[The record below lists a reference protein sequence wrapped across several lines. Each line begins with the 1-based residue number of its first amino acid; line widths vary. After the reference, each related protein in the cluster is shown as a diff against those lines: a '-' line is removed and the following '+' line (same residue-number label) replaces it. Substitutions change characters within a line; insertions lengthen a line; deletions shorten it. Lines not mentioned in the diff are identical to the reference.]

1 MTLTARQ
8 RIAAALQTAD
18 YRPGRLTDNAV
29 TILNRRYLKKDAD
42 GNPIELPDA
51 MFRRGAHDL
60 AQAEANADDQRLYE
74 EKFYDL
80 MASGRF
86 LPNSPMLMNAGR
98 DLQQLSACFVLPVQ
112 DSLDS
117 IFQSV
122 KETALIH
129 KSGGGTGFDF
139 SAIRP
144 AGDRVGPAQGVASG
158 AVSFIEPFDH
168 ATEVIKQGGT
178 RRGANMAIL
187 RCDHP
192 EISTFIEYKRDG
204 RRLKNF
210 NVSVAATEAFMQA
223 ATRTDGNND
232 FTLLHPVT
240 DRPAGV
246 INARDTLQLIAQCAW
261 ESGDPGLV
269 FLHRLNADN
278 TNPHL
283 GEIASTNPCVAG
295 DTWVMTAAG
304 PRRIAA
310 LADDTAPRAEFD
322 VRVSAADY
330 PATAVATGFG
340 PLLEIIAEPGYRL
353 KATPDHRI
361 LTADGWTA
369 AGDLSPG
376 AAIILNDHR
385 GNTEW
390 GDSATDQQAAIAWI
404 LGSFTAGGEWPCDG
418 TPPTITA
425 VNPQHR
431 CEANQKAQQAGWG
444 PAQWT
449 HPDDSSIAYQAV
461 IPVAPLQ
468 DYGFAP
474 GLCAIPDQVEAASSE
489 FYSEFLAGFISR
501 SRAAASENPERT
513 LCHHPESSVLQT
525 IQRMLL
531 RKGILSTINAPAN
544 CLAIPSVPLNGTAIV
559 SHQPGAAAPTSAPET
574 RYHATVKTVRSAA
587 DGELYD
593 IKAPAIRAFDANG
606 FYVHNCGEQPLL
618 PYESCNLGSVNL
630 AAMLRYEPA
639 TRQYEW
645 DWPALTETIATAV
658 RLLDNV
664 IDRNNWPIPQIR
676 DASLASRRI
685 GLGVMGWAD
694 ALVMLGIPY
703 DSAAACQ
710 AADAFMSQFRALTHQ
725 ASSQLAA
732 ERGAYPAWAGSVY
745 QKQDRP
751 MRNTAPVTIAPTGT
765 ISTIA
770 GASSGIEPY
779 FALAYRRDVLDDAHL
794 YEYNE
799 LFRAVLAADG
809 CDRPEILEQVGKTG
823 SVANTDLPQWIKD
836 VFRTSHEISPAAHVA
851 AQAAFQQHT
860 DNAVSKTIN
869 MPRHA
874 TPDDVRDAYI
884 QAWQT
889 GCKGITIYRDGS
901 KDSQVL
907 NIGSAEPQDPA
918 PAGAGAF
925 QPRVRPRRLTGDTH
939 RFRTGHGNIYVTVN
953 TDADGRPFEVFTQV
967 GKAGGCDSANLEAV
981 SRLASLALRLGAP
994 AGVVI
999 DQLQN
1004 ITCCP
1009 AYDEGRLVRSVP
1021 DAIAHAL
1028 AGDPGRDHPN
1038 PAPPA
1043 AGRRPP
1049 ACPECGGDT
1058 FMAEGCQNCAGCG
1071 WSRCE

>member
-8 RIAAALQTAD
+8 RVAAALQTAD
-18 YRPGRLTDNAV
+18 YQPGRLTNNAV
-29 TILNRRYLKKDAD
+29 TVLNRRYLKKDAD

-223 ATRTDGNND
+223 ATRTDGDND

-269 FLHRLNADN
+269 FLDRLNADH

-283 GEIASTNPCVAG
+283 GQIASTNPCVAG

-304 PRRIAA
+304 PRRISE
-310 LADDTAPRAEFD
+310 LADDTAPRVEFN
-322 VRVSAADY
+322 VRVCAADY
-330 PATAVATGFG
+330 PATAVATGYG
-340 PLLEIIAEPGYRL
+340 PLLEIITEPGYRL

-390 GDSATDQQAAIAWI
+390 GDSLTDQQAAIAWI
-404 LGSFTAGGEWPCDG
+404 LGSFAAGGEWHCDG

-431 CEANQKAQQAGWG
+431 LEANRASHQAGWG

-449 HPDDSSIAYQAV
+449 HPEDSSIAYQAA

-468 DYGFAP
+468 DYGFTP
-474 GLCAIPDQVEAASSE
+474 GRCAIPDHVEAASSE
-489 FYSEFLAGFISR
+489 FYSGFLAGFISR
-501 SRAAASENPERT
+501 SRAAVSDNPERT
-513 LCHHPESSVLQT
+513 LCHHPNKSVLQT

-531 RKGILSTINAPAN
+531 RKGILSAINANAN
-544 CLAIPSVPLNGTAIV
+544 CLAIPPARLAGAAIV
-559 SHQPGAAAPTSAPET
+559 SHQPGAAAPTPATET
-574 RYHATVKTVRSAA
+574 CYHAIVKTVRSAA
-587 DGELYD
+587 DGGLYD
-593 IKAPAIRAFDANG
+593 IRAPAIRAFDANG

-703 DSAAACQ
+703 DSAAAYQ
-710 AADAFMSQFRALTHQ
+710 AADKAAYIKSKTGPCATRRRLPSPPPAPSPLSPAPPP
-725 ASSQLAA
+725 ASSFTSRWLTAA
-732 ERGAYPAWAGSVY
+732 TSWTTPIFTSTTNCSAPYSPHTAATVPKYWNKSARPAPPPTPTCPSGS
-745 QKQDRP
+745 
-751 MRNTAPVTIAPTGT
+751 N
-765 ISTIA
+765 
-770 GASSGIEPY
+770 
-779 FALAYRRDVLDDAHL
+779 
-794 YEYNE
+794 
-799 LFRAVLAADG
+799 
-809 CDRPEILEQVGKTG
+809 
-823 SVANTDLPQWIKD
+823 D
-836 VFRTSHEISPAAHVA
+836 VFRTSHEIAPAAHVTS
-851 AQAAFQQHT
+851 QAAFQQHI
-860 DNAVSKTIN
+860 DNAVSKAIN
-869 MPRHA
+869 MPGHA
-874 TPDDVRDAYI
+874 TPGDVREAYI

-907 NIGSAEPQDPA
+907 NIGGAEPQEPA
-918 PAGAGAF
+918 PAADSAF

-953 TDADGRPFEVFTQV
+953 ADADGRPF
-967 GKAGGCDSANLEAV
+967 
-981 SRLASLALRLGAP
+981 
-994 AGVVI
+994 
-999 DQLQN
+999 
-1004 ITCCP
+1004 
-1009 AYDEGRLVRSVP
+1009 RS
-1021 DAIAHAL
+1021 IY
-1028 AGDPGRDHPN
+1028 PGRQSRRLRQRQPGSGI
-1038 PAPPA
+1038 PPGVARFAP
-1043 AGRRPP
+1043 RR
-1049 ACPECGGDT
+1049 
-1058 FMAEGCQNCAGCG
+1058 
-1071 WSRCE
+1071 SRRSSD